1 MENLAARYADDAH
14 FLFIYTR
21 EAHPGEHYPPHNY
34 YEQKMLHARSF
45 RERLGIR
52 RTILVDSLQGR
63 VHRVFGG
70 VSNMSW
76 IVDHTGHAAY
86 RAAWTVADDIERAL
100 GEVLASRAL
109 KREGK
114 PAAVF
119 YREMMGLRPAKES
132 SGDGRMR
139 FMGGEVAARQFE
151 DAIRLRRSVRE
162 D

>member
-1 MENLAARYADDAH
+1 MEDLASRYAEDAH

-21 EAHPGEHYPPHNY
+21 EAHPGEHYPPQQY
-34 YEQKMLHARSF
+34 YERKMLHARSF

-76 IVDHTGHAAY
+76 IVDHTGHVAY

-114 PAAVF
+114 SAAVF
-119 YREMMGLRPAKES
+119 YREMVGLRPAKES
-132 SGDGRMR
+132 SLGIEER
-139 FMGGEVAARQFE
+139 FMGGAVAVRQFE
-151 DAIRLRRSVRE
+151 DARRRTSRA
-162 D
+162 